1 MAQKKNHHH
10 HRRTNA
16 WTEADRFAFATQKLR
31 ASAIP
36 GRRFEGPDADEWDDD
51 DEYDA

>member
-1 MAQKKNHHH
+1 MAQKKNNN
-10 HRRTNA
+10 RRRPNA

-36 GRRFEGPDADEWDDD
+36 GRRNEGPEAGEWDDYDEWD
-51 DEYDA
+51 A